1 MPRPLPVGLAGR
13 IHRLDRLVL
22 AYHPPPILASR
33 ARRAVESWPSVDHME
48 LYEYAK
54 RNGLEIAWA
63 YSPAFQKRLR
73 TLSPD
78 QFEIREVRTRK
89 GMTKVLLFSQE
100 IIKAEWL
107 ADKPRRDRLAAKRKR
122 LRAKK

>member
-1 MPRPLPVGLAGR
+1 MNRELFK
-13 IHRLDRLVL
+13 
-22 AYHPPPILASR
+22 
-33 ARRAVESWPSVDHME
+33 DHME

-73 TLSPD
+73 TLSRD